1 MIKRLRRRVITVNML
16 LVGTVIL
23 LVISAVC
30 INNHT
35 MKMNDLERGLNQVA
49 ERIAGGMNE
58 NMNPPPNENIS
69 GENKN
74 KKEKR
79 ENDRFLVNAFV
90 VVEIDSDGNILNSDS
105 QNLTLDEETLQSCVD
120 HVISTGKDKGEI
132 SEESLMF
139 VKKNIFG
146 STKIA
151 FGDTSAAY
159 SSLFASI
166 LVGLGLFLGSL
177 VIVFLISLALS
188 GLAVKP
194 VKTAWEQ
201 QKQFVADAS
210 HELKTPL
217 TVILANNNIVMSHPD
232 NPVSA
237 EKQWLESTEEEA
249 QHMKKLIDQMLFLA
263 KSDAGTA
270 QVELSDVDF
279 SSIVEGTSLNFEPIA
294 FEKEVFLDLEIES
307 GIVLHGNSMQLNQ
320 LAHILIDNAVKYSEK
335 QGVVKIR
342 LSNKG
347 DKIEFSVN
355 NKGNVISPEDLEH
368 IFDRFYRAEKSRS
381 TKGYGLGLAI
391 AQSIVQSM
399 NGKLTAESDA
409 ENGTTFTAEFKTGK

>member
-1 MIKRLRRRVITVNML
+1 
-16 LVGTVIL
+16 
-23 LVISAVC
+23 
-30 INNHT
+30 
-35 MKMNDLERGLNQVA
+35 
-49 ERIAGGMNE
+49 
-58 NMNPPPNENIS
+58 
-69 GENKN
+69 
-74 KKEKR
+74 
-79 ENDRFLVNAFV
+79 
-90 VVEIDSDGNILNSDS
+90 
-105 QNLTLDEETLQSCVD
+105 
-120 HVISTGKDKGEI
+120 
-132 SEESLMF
+132 
-139 VKKNIFG
+139 
-146 STKIA
+146 
-151 FGDTSAAY
+151 
-159 SSLFASI
+159 
-166 LVGLGLFLGSL
+166 
-177 VIVFLISLALS
+177 
-188 GLAVKP
+188 
-194 VKTAWEQ
+194 
-201 QKQFVADAS
+201 
-210 HELKTPL
+210 
-217 TVILANNNIVMSHPD
+217 MSHPD

-263 KSDAGTA
+263 KSDAETA

-335 QGVVKIR
+335 QGVVKIC

>member
-1 MIKRLRRRVITVNML
+1 ML

-49 ERIAGGMNE
+49 ERIPGGMNE
-58 NMNPPPNENIS
+58 NMEPPPENIN

-79 ENDRFLVNAFV
+79 ENDRFLVNSFV
-90 VVEIDSDGNILNSDS
+90 VAELDGDGNIINSES
-105 QNLTLDEETLQSCVD
+105 QNLTLDEETLQSCVE

-146 STKIA
+146 NTRIA

-232 NPVSA
+232 SPVSA
-237 EKQWLESTEEEA
+237 EKKWLESTEEEA

-263 KSDAGTA
+263 KSDAETA

-294 FEKEVFLDLEIES
+294 FEKEVFLDLDIAPE
-307 GIVLHGNSMQLNQ
+307 IVLHGNQMQLNQ
-320 LAHILIDNAVKYSEK
+320 LAHILIDNAVKYSEE
-335 QGVVKIR
+335 QGIVKIR
-342 LSNKG
+342 LTSQG
-347 DKIEFSVN
+347 DRVIFSVN
-355 NKGNVISPEDLEH
+355 NRGNVISAEDLEH

-399 NGKLTAESDA
+399 NGKLSAESDA

>member
-105 QNLTLDEETLQSCVD
+105 QNLTLDEETLQSCVE
-120 HVISTGKDKGEI
+120 HVISTGNDKGEI

-232 NPVSA
+232 SPVSA

-335 QGVVKIR
+335 QGIVKIC

-355 NKGNVISPEDLEH
+355 NRGNVISAEDLEH

-399 NGKLTAESDA
+399 NGKLIAESDA

>member
-1 MIKRLRRRVITVNML
+1 ML

-105 QNLTLDEETLQSCVD
+105 QNLTLDEETLQSCVE
-120 HVISTGKDKGEI
+120 HVISTGNDKGEI

-188 GLAVKP
+188 GLAVEP

-217 TVILANNNIVMSHPD
+217 TVILANNM
-232 NPVSA
+232 
-237 EKQWLESTEEEA
+237 
-249 QHMKKLIDQMLFLA
+249 
-263 KSDAGTA
+263 
-270 QVELSDVDF
+270 SDVDF

-335 QGVVKIR
+335 QGIVKIC

-355 NKGNVISPEDLEH
+355 NRGNVISAEDLEH

-399 NGKLTAESDA
+399 NGKLIAESDA

>member
-1 MIKRLRRRVITVNML
+1 
-16 LVGTVIL
+16 
-23 LVISAVC
+23 
-30 INNHT
+30 
-35 MKMNDLERGLNQVA
+35 
-49 ERIAGGMNE
+49 
-58 NMNPPPNENIS
+58 IS
-69 GENKN
+69 GEIKN
-74 KKEKR
+74 NKEKR

-90 VVEIDSDGNILNSDS
+90 VVEIDSDGNIINSDS
-105 QNLTLDEETLQSCVD
+105 QNLTLDEETLQSCVE

-146 STKIA
+146 NTRIA

-399 NGKLTAESDA
+399 NGKLIAESDA

>member
-105 QNLTLDEETLQSCVD
+105 QNLTLDEETLQSCVE
-120 HVISTGKDKGEI
+120 HVISTGNDKGEI

-139 VKKNIFG
+139 VKKSVFG
-146 STKIA
+146 NTRIA

-232 NPVSA
+232 SPVSA

-335 QGVVKIR
+335 QGIVKIC

-355 NKGNVISPEDLEH
+355 NRGNVISAEDLEH

-399 NGKLTAESDA
+399 NGKLIAESDA